1 MPTTPDRYPGSR
13 EEDELK
19 LTPESSDPVDVGAIR
34 LVSGYFR
41 LRDNEGVFNPRE
53 AASGISEATHKT
65 LRQLIHFIDDGPAE
79 GFASGAFREILPSG
93 NPFPTSVIWWDSSSK
108 TTKILELTIT
118 RDSGQKP
125 TQEQWKMYDVSG
137 SVLVTLT
144 DAITYSGVFETS
156 RTRTWS

>member
-13 EEDELK
+13 EEDEIK
-19 LTPESSDPVDVGAIR
+19 LTPESSDPTSVGAIR

-53 AASGISEATHKT
+53 AASGISENTHKT

-79 GFASGAFREILPSG
+79 GFTTGAYKETLPSG
-93 NPFPTSVIWWDSSSK
+93 NPFPTSIIWWTSSEK
-108 TTKILELTIT
+108 VTKILELAIT
-118 RDSGQKP
+118 RGAGQKP
-125 TQEQWKMYDVSG
+125 TQEQWKMYDASG

-144 DAITYSGVFETS
+144 DTITYSGVFETS
-156 RTRTWS
+156 RTRAWS